1 MDTYTTS
8 PSPVP
13 AGERSRRGFLK
24 LFAGGLTASVFG
36 GGVVGGTLTYWSDS
50 QDAAPHPLVDAPSRQ
65 PLTVTTMG
73 GIRIHHIQ
81 TGYVAVK
88 SAHRSYEGRDG
99 TGIPAIIT
107 DRRWTSWMPI
117 SAWVI
122 EHPEGV
128 IVIDTGETSRVIR
141 DSEYFNCDPGTNFF
155 YHSFLRFAL
164 QPEDEIV
171 PQMGQLGI
179 KPTDVRWVVQTHLH
193 SDHMGGL
200 PGFKD
205 SEIIVSDLDYPAS
218 TGTLPCRYPAWL
230 SPTFSRFDDG
240 SLPGFERVM
249 QLTSAADVFIVP
261 TPGHSIG
268 HQSVMLVDDD
278 TTYFFAGDASF
289 DEAQMLAG
297 GTAGIAS
304 QPAKMRQSLS
314 AIQTY
319 TQATQ
324 TIYLPSH
331 DPNLRDRLLNRSTV
345 QI

>member
-1 MDTYTTS
+1 MNTYTTS
-8 PSPVP
+8 PAP
-13 AGERSRRGFLK
+13 APARERSRRGFLK
-24 LFAGGLTASVFG
+24 LFAGGLTASIFG
-36 GGVVGGTLTYWSDS
+36 GGAVGGTLTYWSSS
-50 QDAAPHPLVDAPSRQ
+50 QNTAPHPLVDAPPRQ
-65 PLTVTTMG
+65 PLTVTTPG

-88 SAHRSYEGRDG
+88 SVHRSYVGRDG
-99 TGIPAIIT
+99 TGIPAVIA
-107 DRRWTSWMPI
+107 DRRWTPWMPI

-128 IVIDTGETSRVIR
+128 LVIDTGETSQVIH
-141 DSEYFNCDPGTNFF
+141 DPDYFNCDRGTDFF
-155 YHSFLRFAL
+155 YNSFLRFAL

-171 PQMGQLGI
+171 PQMQQLGI
-179 KPTDVRWVVQTHLH
+179 KPADVRWVVQTHLH

-205 SEIIVSDLDYPAS
+205 SEIIVSDPDYPAS

-249 QLTSAADVFIVP
+249 QLTRAADVFIVP
-261 TPGHSIG
+261 TPGHSPG
-268 HQSVMLVDDD
+268 HQSVMLVEDDM
-278 TTYFFAGDASF
+278 TYFFAGDASF

-304 QPAKMRQSLS
+304 QPAQMRQSLS
-314 AIQTY
+314 AIRTY
-319 TQATQ
+319 AQSTPTV
-324 TIYLPSH
+324 YLPSH
-331 DPNLRDRLLNRSTV
+331 DPALRDRLQNRTTV